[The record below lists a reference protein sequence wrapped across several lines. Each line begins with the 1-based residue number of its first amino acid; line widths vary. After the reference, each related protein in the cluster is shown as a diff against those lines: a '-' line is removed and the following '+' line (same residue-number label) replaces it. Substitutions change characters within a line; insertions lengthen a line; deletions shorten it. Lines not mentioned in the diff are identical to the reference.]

1 MNDRQKW
8 ARENW
13 DRGLSYEAWK
23 KTMTRNLDRV
33 EANEQKVDLAAAD
46 LAAIAGLKSPVK
58 VVVLAADWCG
68 DVIANLPVLGRLA
81 GETKT
86 LDVRV
91 FERDAEGSPIDMY
104 LKEGQFKSIPVFAF
118 FDQEWNELGVFTER
132 PDTVTDLRAKKRAE
146 VYASRPEFGSPDQ
159 PADQLPE
166 DVRASLGAELQKMR
180 DDTRDWANAEVVRHI
195 RQIVEK
201 AA

>member
-1 MNDRQKW
+1 VNERQRW
-8 ARENW
+8 AKENW
-13 DRGLSYEAWK
+13 DRGLAYDAWK
-23 KTMTRNLDRV
+23 LTMTRNLDRV
-33 EANEQKVDLAAAD
+33 EANEEKVKIDDAD
-46 LAAIAGLKSPVK
+46 RAAIGGLKSRVR

-81 GETKT
+81 EETKT

-104 LKEGQFKSIPVFAF
+104 LKNGQFKSIPVFAF
-118 FDQEWNELGVFTER
+118 FDQAWNELGVFTER
-132 PDTVTDLRAKKRAE
+132 PDSVTELRARKRAE

-166 DVRASLGAELQKMR
+166 DVRAALQAELQKMR

-195 RQIVEK
+195 RQIVQK

>member
-13 DRGLSYEAWK
+13 DRGLSYDAWK
-23 KTMTRNLDRV
+23 NTMTRNLDRV
-33 EANEQKVDLAAAD
+33 EANEQKVDLKAAD
-46 LAAIAGLKSPVK
+46 RAAIASLKSPVK

-81 GETKT
+81 EETKT

-104 LKEGQFKSIPVFAF
+104 LNKGQFKSIPVFAF
-118 FDQEWNELGVFTER
+118 FDKDWNELGVFTER

-146 VYASRPEFGSPDQ
+146 VYASRQEFGSPDQ
-159 PADQLPE
+159 PADRLPE
-166 DVRASLGAELQKMR
+166 DVRAALEIGRAH
-180 DDTRDWANAEVVRHI
+180 V
-195 RQIVEK
+195 
-201 AA
+201 

>member
-13 DRGLSYEAWK
+13 DRGLSYDAWK

-33 EANEQKVDLAAAD
+33 EANEQKVDLKAAD
-46 LAAIAGLKSPVK
+46 RAAIASLKSPVK

-81 GETKT
+81 EETKT

-104 LKEGQFKSIPVFAF
+104 LNKGQFKSIPVFAF
-118 FDQEWNELGVFTER
+118 FDKDWNELGVFTER

-146 VYASRPEFGSPDQ
+146 VYASRQEFGSPDQ
-159 PADQLPE
+159 PADRLPE
-166 DVRASLGAELQKMR
+166 DVRAALGAELQKMR